1 MKRKTHEEK
10 KGVKN
15 VRFSENLACFVF
27 LKHPFWDSLFYLI
40 TDDIKHMR
48 GVYMTSIRYI
58 FVTIRTVGRIVQM
71 YTDLKI
77 YLNRRKLFIA
87 FMLMFDFSWS

>member
-1 MKRKTHEEK
+1 
-10 KGVKN
+10 
-15 VRFSENLACFVF
+15 
-27 LKHPFWDSLFYLI
+27 
-40 TDDIKHMR
+40 
-48 GVYMTSIRYI
+48 MTSIRYI

-87 FMLMFDFSWS
+87 FMLMFDFS